1 MSYDDYD
8 LNPLRLALD
17 LASLG
22 VGALSFAQ
30 LIDRQQLMLT
40 DHGYRPV
47 QAPPRASAD
56 RTRRTARGG
65 PQPA

>member
-17 LASLG
+17 LASFG
-22 VGALSFAQ
+22 GGTLSFAQ

-40 DHGYRPV
+40 DHGY
-47 QAPPRASAD
+47 PPDQDPRLESALAG
-56 RTRRTARGG
+56 RSRMSSN
-65 PQPA
+65 